1 MIKSIALDIKT
12 APSDPGQTYPHLDFS
27 TIDDTTCFLILKYL
41 QPQDL
46 LVISLVNRRWLSW
59 ANNDKL
65 WRDAF
70 DPGYLA
76 LGKRYSFRTQ
86 RVVRDK
92 YSTLPRI
99 QAATYKLTRTVSS
112 NTTGRSLSRSL
123 SGVSNP
129 VLLIYCSMCGAS
141 TLVGDDNGY
150 GCDGCYQNLRSLY
163 NNVKVSP
170 PSPLSFVSFCSIYVY
185 IHT

>member
-1 MIKSIALDIKT
+1 MRFLSSNRVSQDMSESIALDIKT

-65 WRDAF
+65 WGDAF
-70 DPGYLA
+70 AP
-76 LGKRYSFRTQ
+76 
-86 RVVRDK
+86 
-92 YSTLPRI
+92 
-99 QAATYKLTRTVSS
+99 QAATYKLTRTLS
-112 NTTGRSLSRSL
+112 NKFQISLSRSS
-123 SGVSNP
+123 SGKPNP
-129 VLLIYCSMCGAS
+129 VLLMCCTQCGAS
-141 TLVGDDNGY
+141 TLVGGGNGFA
-150 GCDGCYQNLRSLY
+150 CDGCDQSLRSLY

-170 PSPLSFVSFCSIYVY
+170 LSCPSCLLSPFAVYIYIRTYVY
-185 IHT
+185 RTN